1 MNNDLTNDDG
11 GEIQR
16 RQLRAAGV
24 LVAADARLRPTT
36 TMVAD
41 DESGDTVAV
50 ATVLLDVTRPDCIAR
65 VVSWLRDTATLL
77 ETIRELER

>member
-1 MNNDLTNDDG
+1 MDDGLLNDDG
-11 GEIQR
+11 GEVQR

-24 LVAADARLRPTT
+24 LVASDARLRPTT

-41 DESGDTVAV
+41 DEVGDTAAV
-50 ATVLLDVTRPDCIAR
+50 AALLLDVSRPDCIDR

-77 ETIRELER
+77 ETLRELER

>member
-1 MNNDLTNDDG
+1 MNTDLTSDDG
-11 GEIQR
+11 GEVQR

-24 LVAADARLRPTT
+24 LVASDARLRPTT

-41 DESGDTVAV
+41 DEAGDAVAV
-50 ATVLLDVTRPDCIAR
+50 ATVLLDVTRPDCIDR
-65 VVSWLRDTATLL
+65 VVSWLRDTAILL

>member
-1 MNNDLTNDDG
+1 MNSDLMNDDG

-41 DESGDTVAV
+41 DESGDTIAV
-50 ATVLLDVTRPDCIAR
+50 ATVLLDVTRPDCIDR

>member
-1 MNNDLTNDDG
+1 MNSDLMNDDG

-50 ATVLLDVTRPDCIAR
+50 ATVLLDVTRPDCIDR

>member
-1 MNNDLTNDDG
+1 MNDDLMNDDG

-24 LVAADARLRPTT
+24 LVASDARLRPTT

-41 DESGDTVAV
+41 DEAGDTVAV
-50 ATVLLDVTRPDCIAR
+50 ATVLLDVTRPDCIDR
-65 VVSWLRDTATLL
+65 VVTWLRDTATLL

>member
-1 MNNDLTNDDG
+1 MNGDLMNDDG
-11 GEIQR
+11 GDVQR

-24 LVAADARLRPTT
+24 LVASDARLRPTT

-41 DESGDTVAV
+41 DEVGDTVAV
-50 ATVLLDVTRPDCIAR
+50 ATLLLDVARPDCIDR

-77 ETIRELER
+77 ETLRELER